1 MSIKE
6 AITML
11 KRTNEMCEPSDFY
24 SFMIVDADIVSP
36 RIPLKKL
43 ILGLKEKLYAA
54 GVII

>member
-1 MSIKE
+1 
-6 AITML
+6 ML